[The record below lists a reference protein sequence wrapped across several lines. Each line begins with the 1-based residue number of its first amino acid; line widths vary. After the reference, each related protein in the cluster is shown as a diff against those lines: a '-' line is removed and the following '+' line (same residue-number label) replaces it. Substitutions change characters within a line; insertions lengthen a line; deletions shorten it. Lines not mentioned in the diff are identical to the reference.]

1 MTVHLSDHFTYKKI
15 FKITIFPIIMMIFTS
30 LYSIVDGIFISN
42 FANESSF
49 AAVNLVMPF
58 IMIVGTIGF
67 MMGTGGMAYVAK
79 LLGEKNQK
87 KANQAFSLIVY
98 ATIVIG
104 IIVSIICFFFIDP
117 IVRAMGN
124 INVNTSEEMVNEA
137 IIYGRILIASS
148 VLFMLQNL
156 FHSFFLVAE
165 KSRRGFIVTLAAGIT
180 NIILDALFIG
190 VFKWG
195 VVGAAIATASGYFVA
210 AAYSIIYF
218 RFKKNLIIN
227 LGKTKF
233 NAKIVLRSLYNGL
246 SEFVSNISF
255 NVAAIVYNIQ
265 LLRLLGENGVSAYGI
280 IMYVSF
286 IFVAIFIGYS
296 IGISPV
302 IGYNYG
308 ANNSQELKNVLKKS
322 LIIIIITGIVMT
334 VVSELSAR
342 LFSSIFANGN
352 EELLNISTD
361 AMRIFST
368 AYVITGFA
376 IFISSFFTAL
386 NNGTV
391 SAIISLLRT
400 LVFQIAFVLL
410 LPLIFGDVGIWLARP
425 ITEVASVII
434 SIIFL
439 IVNKRKYN
447 Y

>member
-124 INVNTSEEMVNEA
+124 INANTSEEMGNEA

-308 ANNSQELKNVLKKS
+308 ANNSQELKNVLKRS
-322 LIIIIITGIVMT
+322 FIIIIITGIVMT

-368 AYVITGFA
+368 AYIITGFA

-400 LVFQIAFVLL
+400 LVLQIAFVLL

-439 IVNKRKYN
+439 IVNKSKYN

>member
-124 INVNTSEEMVNEA
+124 INANTSEEMVNEA

>member
-124 INVNTSEEMVNEA
+124 INANTSEEMVNEA

-352 EELLNISTD
+352 KELLNISTD

>member
-124 INVNTSEEMVNEA
+124 INANTSEEMVNEA

-195 VVGAAIATASGYFVA
+195 VVGAAIATALGYFVA

-322 LIIIIITGIVMT
+322 LIVIIITGIVMT

>member
-124 INVNTSEEMVNEA
+124 INANTSEEMVNEA

-195 VVGAAIATASGYFVA
+195 VVGAAIATALGYFVA

>member
-1 MTVHLSDHFTYKKI
+1 MAIHLSDHFTYKKI
-15 FKITIFPIIMMIFTS
+15 FKITIFPIVMMVFTS

-58 IMIVGTIGF
+58 IMIVGTVGF
-67 MMGTGGMAYVAK
+67 MMGTGGMALVAK
-79 LLGEKNQK
+79 LLGEKNQE

-104 IIVSIICFFFIDP
+104 LVVSLICFLLIEP
-117 IVRAMGN
+117 IVVAMGD
-124 INVNTSEEMVNEA
+124 INNTTSPEMVSEA
-137 IIYGRILIASS
+137 ILYGRILIGTS
-148 VLFMLQNL
+148 VFFMLQNL
-156 FHSFFLVAE
+156 FQSFFLVAE
-165 KSRRGFIVTLAAGIT
+165 KSKLGFIITIAAGVT

-190 VFKWG
+190 LFRWG
-195 VVGAAIATASGYFVA
+195 VVGAALATLSGYIVA
-210 AAYSIIYF
+210 SVFSIFYF
-218 RFKKNLIIN
+218 RFKKGLIIN

-233 NAKIVLRSLYNGL
+233 NIKIILRSLYNGL
-246 SEFVSNISF
+246 SEFVSNISM

-286 IFVAIFIGYS
+286 VFVAIFIGYS

-302 IGYNYG
+302 VGYNFG
-308 ANNSQELKNVLKKS
+308 AGNSNELKNVLKKS
-322 LIIIIITGIVMT
+322 LIIIIVTGIFMT
-334 VVSELSAR
+334 VFSEVSAR
-342 LFSSIFANGN
+342 LFAGIFSNGN
-352 EELLNISTD
+352 DELLDITTD
-361 AMRIFST
+361 AMRIYSS

-391 SAIISLLRT
+391 SAVISLFRT

-410 LPLIFGDVGIWLARP
+410 LPLIFGNVGIWLSRP
-425 ITEVASVII
+425 FTEVASVAL
-434 SIIFL
+434 SIVFL
-439 IVNKRKYN
+439 IVNKKKYN

>member
-124 INVNTSEEMVNEA
+124 INANTSEEMVNEA

-195 VVGAAIATASGYFVA
+195 VVGASIATALGYFVA

-322 LIIIIITGIVMT
+322 LIVIIITGIVMT